1 MEARGSIIVTSS
13 GAGLK
18 TFQNLSSYNASKFG
32 VIGLARTLANELATQ
47 AHPRQRDR
55 SWDGRDTDGD
65 GQRGAVSAV
74 PPRQPWVEP
83 EDISNVLV
91 FLASDN
97 ARYITG
103 TVFPVDQGS
112 NNKA

>member
-1 MEARGSIIVTSS
+1 MPMG
-13 GAGLK
+13 
-18 TFQNLSSYNASKFG
+18 
-32 VIGLARTLANELATQ
+32 
-47 AHPRQRDR
+47 H
-55 SWDGRDTDGD
+55 
-65 GQRGAVSAV
+65 
-74 PPRQPWVEP
+74 PWVEP
-83 EDISNVLV
+83 VDISNVLV